1 MVRRV
6 EACPPTAVHLH
17 LPTLPHRS
25 SLALRSGHLR
35 GSLRARHMHHHFAD
49 DTVAYGISS
58 ALWDMVFG
66 TQPRRLK
73 GKCS

>member
-1 MVRRV
+1 MKGS
-6 EACPPTAVHLH
+6 PPTAVH

-66 TQPRRLK
+66 TQPRRLA
-73 GKCS
+73 GAAACRGGAA